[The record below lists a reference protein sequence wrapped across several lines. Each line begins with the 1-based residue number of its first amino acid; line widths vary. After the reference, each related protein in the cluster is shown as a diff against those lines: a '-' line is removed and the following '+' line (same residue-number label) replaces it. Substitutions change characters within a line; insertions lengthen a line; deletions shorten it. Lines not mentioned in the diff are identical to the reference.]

1 MRQVLG
7 FWIRHR
13 PQAAWMVTVLAVAVA
28 VATATWS
35 IAYGLWIERLPFA
48 DPDRLV
54 SVGWTAP
61 NRDDRMGNTSAD
73 EYVDLQAATK
83 SIMDIAGVEVTRAW
97 YLKSGD
103 SLTPVA
109 TVYATT
115 NLFDVLG
122 VRPAL
127 GRSFEPADADATA
140 SVPRAMVTDA
150 LWRRVFGADPSIVGR
165 VVTVSAEFELRTI
178 EIVGVLPSGV
188 SMHGI
193 AQSYSPT
200 GAADLFVAMPDGRRP
215 GGGESRRIYDRVL
228 IGRPHEGV
236 TEAQVEEVLTPILQH
251 IDHEHPLFNRVRRAD
266 IVPLQE
272 VWFGRTR
279 PLLWL
284 LTAAAGFVMLVTLAN
299 AAGLMSVMASRRS
312 REFAV
317 RAALGASPRRLMG
330 QSLAEM
336 AAIAGASWVL
346 AGVLAIVLTRAFA
359 WMAPQ
364 DIPRIE
370 GLHVDWRGWLIAAA
384 VTSGLCV
391 ILGLMPSWLRRRR
404 DLVSAL
410 HTSGLAFTPPRR
422 TLLVRRAVI
431 AVQTALVLA
440 LLAAAGLVSTTLWRM
455 LSQPLGFDPAGV
467 VIARVTPTEKLFLDG
482 PRYQQVMN
490 DIRREVLAAPGRRD
504 VALAFDPPLA
514 DVASKMQVRFLD
526 REPAFV
532 ATKFVTDGFF
542 GAMRTPVLAG
552 RDFRPSDA
560 TGPAVAVVNEQ
571 FASTYFGGV
580 AAAVGRE
587 FDFGVL
593 HRIVG
598 VVANVREE
606 GVTKPM
612 TPVLY
617 PLLVTRR
624 LTPGMFHVVS
634 REARPGGE
642 SERAIEDAV
651 RKADPTMHVHASLLT
666 DRLRAQTATARTQS
680 AVLIV
685 LALVT
690 LGLAVLGIH
699 ATIAQ
704 MVEDRRREM
713 AIRAALG
720 ASPRGLVTLAM
731 RGVGVAVT
739 IGVIGG
745 GLLSWVVAR
754 VTRQFLFDMSPFDPA
769 VWTAAALLLVV
780 TAGLAA
786 WFPAR
791 RAGQASPLLAL
802 KDS

>member
-1 MRQVLG
+1 
-7 FWIRHR
+7 
-13 PQAAWMVTVLAVAVA
+13 
-28 VATATWS
+28 
-35 IAYGLWIERLPFA
+35 
-48 DPDRLV
+48 
-54 SVGWTAP
+54 
-61 NRDDRMGNTSAD
+61 
-73 EYVDLQAATK
+73 
-83 SIMDIAGVEVTRAW
+83 
-97 YLKSGD
+97 
-103 SLTPVA
+103 
-109 TVYATT
+109 
-115 NLFDVLG
+115 
-122 VRPAL
+122 
-127 GRSFEPADADATA
+127 
-140 SVPRAMVTDA
+140 
-150 LWRRVFGADPSIVGR
+150 
-165 VVTVSAEFELRTI
+165 
-178 EIVGVLPSGV
+178 
-188 SMHGI
+188 
-193 AQSYSPT
+193 
-200 GAADLFVAMPDGRRP
+200 
-215 GGGESRRIYDRVL
+215 
-228 IGRPHEGV
+228 
-236 TEAQVEEVLTPILQH
+236 
-251 IDHEHPLFNRVRRAD
+251 
-266 IVPLQE
+266 
-272 VWFGRTR
+272 
-279 PLLWL
+279 
-284 LTAAAGFVMLVTLAN
+284 
-299 AAGLMSVMASRRS
+299 
-312 REFAV
+312 
-317 RAALGASPRRLMG
+317 
-330 QSLAEM
+330 
-336 AAIAGASWVL
+336 
-346 AGVLAIVLTRAFA
+346 
-359 WMAPQ
+359 
-364 DIPRIE
+364 
-370 GLHVDWRGWLIAAA
+370 
-384 VTSGLCV
+384 
-391 ILGLMPSWLRRRR
+391 
-404 DLVSAL
+404 
-410 HTSGLAFTPPRR
+410 
-422 TLLVRRAVI
+422 
-431 AVQTALVLA
+431 
-440 LLAAAGLVSTTLWRM
+440 
-455 LSQPLGFDPAGV
+455 
-467 VIARVTPTEKLFLDG
+467 
-482 PRYQQVMN
+482 
-490 DIRREVLAAPGRRD
+490 